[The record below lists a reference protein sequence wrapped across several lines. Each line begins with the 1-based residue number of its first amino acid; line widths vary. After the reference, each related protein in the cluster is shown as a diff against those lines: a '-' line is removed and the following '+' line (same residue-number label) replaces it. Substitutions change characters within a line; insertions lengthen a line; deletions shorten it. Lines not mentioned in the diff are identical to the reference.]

1 MMSIQARLSA
11 RAAAAV
17 AAVDAGLPR
26 IMLFWVIGASLL
38 CGLRG
43 AFPAMPVPGM
53 AAKLLALAPYALVV
67 AAPVASL
74 MLALGWFR
82 EGARF
87 AQPRFRLARYGRWR
101 QIGAVEASAL
111 PLYGATGLMASLLI
125 GMLLNV
131 PVRTIEFLAAVPA
144 LAPGGPGW
152 FQALFALM
160 LADLVIFSSLYTIA
174 FAAALRHVPLFPRL
188 LVAIWGLD
196 LMMQL
201 LIAKIMAGMA
211 DLPPP
216 VGHAL
221 GELLEGNVK
230 KVLISAALWS
240 PYLLL
245 SARVNLTYRHRI
257 PSRGRLL

>member
-1 MMSIQARLSA
+1 MDIRARLSA

-26 IMLFWVIGASLL
+26 IMLFWVIGASFL

-43 AFPAMPVPGM
+43 AFPMSPAPGL
-53 AAKLLALAPYALVV
+53 AEKAFALAPYALVV

-82 EGARF
+82 KAEHF
-87 AQPRFRLARYGRWR
+87 SQPQFRLVRYGRWR
-101 QIGAVEASAL
+101 EIGAAEASAL

-131 PVRTIEFLAAVPA
+131 PVRTIEFLAAVPP
-144 LAPGGPGW
+144 LAPGGPNW

-160 LADLVIFSSLYTIA
+160 LADLVIFSSLYVIA

-196 LMMQL
+196 LLMQL
-201 LIAKIMAGMA
+201 VIARIMGGMAG
-211 DLPPP
+211 LPPQ

-245 SARVNLTYRHRI
+245 SRRVNLTYRHRV
-257 PSRGRLL
+257 PLRDSLS